1 MCVCLYL
8 EVTTMIL
15 AKNVSRWA
23 ILGVTSLAVFAVML
37 DALVLFVAFPAIQRS
52 FSGVSGA
59 QLSWVLNAYTIVYGA
74 LLVPMGRFADLV
86 GRKRVFLS
94 GAFVFTLAS

>member
-1 MCVCLYL
+1 M
-8 EVTTMIL
+8 TGGTN
-15 AKNVSRWA
+15 ASAWT

-37 DALVLFVAFPAIQRS
+37 DALVLFVAFPAIQRG
-52 FSGVSGA
+52 FSTVSGA

-86 GRKRVFLS
+86 GRKKVFLWHRCCVGWPS
-94 GAFVFTLAS
+94 RQPG